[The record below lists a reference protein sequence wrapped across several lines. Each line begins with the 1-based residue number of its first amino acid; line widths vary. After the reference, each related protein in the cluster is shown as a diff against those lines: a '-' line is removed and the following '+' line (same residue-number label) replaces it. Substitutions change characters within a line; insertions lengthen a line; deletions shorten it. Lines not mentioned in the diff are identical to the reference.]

1 MASLTITIFPEI
13 RYDIGRWKQNIDPE
27 AKETKNRKKGG
38 NLMKKAMAMMLTAAM
53 VVSLTACGGKDTG
66 GGNAASTSGTTGTS
80 GTNSTTGT
88 DSKEKQDTGNQSVEL
103 EVVTTFAGND
113 GNAQNYKNFYKEWEA
128 STGNKVIDMSATSDD
143 TFKTRV
149 VTDFET
155 GSEPDVL
162 FFFNGA
168 DANSFIEAGKVMSI
182 EEIRAEY
189 PDYASNMNDELIPAS
204 LVDNKAYAV
213 PVNGIWEAM
222 FVNTKVLD
230 AAGVAMPGADYTWEQ
245 FEADC
250 QKIKDAGYAPIAA
263 ALGNI
268 PHYWWEFA
276 IFNHTTP
283 ENHLTIPDNATDE
296 IGQGWVAG
304 MEDIKALYE
313 AGYFPDNTLS
323 ATDDETFAMF
333 TEGKAAFLLDG
344 SWKVNGI
351 VSACQSDP
359 DDITTLDAEKLAN
372 FDVTYVPA
380 KDSRKASDLIGGLS
394 SGYYITRKAWD
405 DPAKREAAV
414 DFVSF
419 MTSDEVVPVFA
430 QHAASALKNAPEVDK
445 DSFNELQRK
454 SMEMMA
460 GCTSITGV
468 VQDLF
473 QGESRV
479 PTFDGMPEIVTGQ
492 VSAAD
497 AVQEGLDIYHGRN

>member
-1 MASLTITIFPEI
+1 
-13 RYDIGRWKQNIDPE
+13 
-27 AKETKNRKKGG
+27 
-38 NLMKKAMAMMLTAAM
+38 MKKKIIAMILACTM
-53 VVSLTACGGKDTG
+53 VFSLAACGNKEQNTG
-66 GGNAASTSGTTGTS
+66 GSSTKTEGE
-80 GTNSTTGT
+80 
-88 DSKEKQDTGNQSVEL
+88 KEADKGAEAGGVEL

-113 GNAQNYKNFYKEWEA
+113 GNAQNYKQWYQEWEKT
-128 STGNKVIDMSATSDD
+128 TGNKVIDMSSTSSD

-168 DANSFIEAGKVMSI
+168 DANSFIEAGKVISI

-189 PDYASNMNDELIPAS
+189 PDYASNMDDGRIPVS
-204 LVDNKAYAV
+204 LVDQKAYAV
-213 PVNGIWEAM
+213 PVNGIWEAL
-222 FVNTKVLD
+222 FVNTEILE

-245 FEADC
+245 FLADC
-250 QKIKDAGYAPIAA
+250 QKIKDAGYTPIAA
-263 ALGNI
+263 ALGHI

-276 IFNHTTP
+276 IFNHTSP
-283 ENHLTIPDNATDE
+283 ENHLTIPESVTDE
-296 IGQGWVAG
+296 IGQEWVEG
-304 MEDIKALYE
+304 MEDIKELYE
-313 AGYFPDNTLS
+313 AGYFPENTLS

-359 DDITTLDAEKLAN
+359 DDITTLDTEKLAK

-380 KDSRKASDLIGGLS
+380 KEARKATDLLGGLT
-394 SGYYITRKAWD
+394 SGYYITKKAWD
-405 DPAKREAAV
+405 DPAKRAAAV

-419 MTSDEVVPVFA
+419 MTSNEAVPVFA
-430 QHAASALKNAPEVDK
+430 QHGSSALNNVPEVDE
-445 DSFNELQRK
+445 SAFNELQIK
-454 SMEMMA
+454 SLEMMA

-473 QGESRV
+473 QGEARV
-479 PTFDGMPEIVTGQ
+479 PTFDGMPEIVTGA
-492 VSAAD
+492 VNAAD
-497 AVQEGLDIYHGRN
+497 AVQEGLDIYWSAQ